1 MSFTRTLRAV
11 GGAAVAGALL
21 FGTAPDASA
30 DGIRNDQWALR
41 SLDAEKAWQ
50 QSTGKGITVA
60 VIDSG
65 VNGSHPDLKGNVLP
79 GKNFASGDPADRE
92 TKNNHGTSMASLI
105 AGHGHGPGNAQ
116 GVMGIAPDAKILPLK
131 HSDSE
136 GDTYGSSFA
145 EPLRYAVDHGAKVVN
160 MSIGGI
166 GDGTDADNAAIAY
179 AVQHDVLLVA
189 SSGND
194 GSANPNYPA
203 AAPGVLAVGAVGEN
217 RRIWED
223 SNYGPHVLLT
233 APGEVIRSAAA
244 TKPYRLASG
253 TSDAAAYVS
262 GAAALVRAKFPDL
275 TAGQVANR
283 LVKSAQMPA
292 GGSAGEGPDAH
303 YGYGVV
309 RPYEALTQNIPAGS
323 KSGPLKAPTAQ
334 GQEQPS
340 NGNANQDRWKE
351 EEDNSNTKAA
361 IGIAAFSL
369 IVLAIITTIVILV
382 KKRKKKRNG
391 PPPGGGYGGPGGPG
405 YYPPQQ
411 PGPYQQQGPYQ
422 QPGPYQQ
429 SGAPGGYPPPA
440 PPNQPPGQ

>member
-11 GGAAVAGALL
+11 SGAAVVGALL
-21 FGTAPDASA
+21 FGTAPAASA
-30 DGIRNDQWALR
+30 DQIRNDQWALR
-41 SLDAEKAWQ
+41 SLDAEKAWK
-50 QSTGKGITVA
+50 QSTGKGVTVA

-65 VNGSHPDLKGNVLP
+65 VNGDHPDLKGNVLP
-79 GKNFASGDPADRE
+79 GKNFSTGDPADRE
-92 TKNNHGTSMASLI
+92 TKNNHGTSMASVI

-116 GVMGIAPDAKILPLK
+116 GVMGLAPGAKILPVK

-136 GDTYGSSFA
+136 GDTYDSTFA
-145 EPLRYAVDHGAKVVN
+145 EPLRYAVDQGAKVVN
-160 MSIGGI
+160 MSIGGV
-166 GDGTDADNAAIAY
+166 GDVTDADKSAIAY

-189 SSGND
+189 SSGNS

-203 AAPGVLAVGAVGEN
+203 ASPGVLAVGAVGEGQK
-217 RRIWED
+217 IWKD
-223 SNYGPHVLLT
+223 SNYGPHLLLT

-283 LVKSAQMPA
+283 LVKTAQMPS
-292 GGSAGEGPDAH
+292 GVSAGEGPDAH

-309 RPYEALTQNIPAGS
+309 RPYEALTENIPAGS
-323 KSGPLKAPTAQ
+323 KNGPLKAAEAQ
-334 GQEQPS
+334 GQEQPPA
-340 NGNANQDRWKE
+340 GNANGDGWQED
-351 EEDNSNTKAA
+351 DNSNTKAA

-369 IVLAIITTIVILV
+369 IVLVIIGIIVAV
-382 KKRKKKRNG
+382 VVRKKKKRNG
-391 PPPGGGYGGPGGPG
+391 PPPGGGFGGPGGPG

-411 PGPYQQQGPYQ
+411 PGPYH
-422 QPGPYQQ
+422 Q
-429 SGAPGGYPPPA
+429 SGAPGGYPQV
-440 PPNQPPGQ
+440 PPNQ